1 MARTRVLPNRLPRA
15 VALLGLVTYVAGT
28 LLSLTSGH
36 SELFQRFGA
45 LGVAAAILFF
55 TDRLTQIELTR
66 QRAVEAML
74 HEYGLRFEAL
84 HAGTRPEEIPE
95 KGYTL
100 DFLVEESAFTRLRRK
115 AEAINS
121 GNTALLS
128 IATLQW
134 GFGDLAVEALR

>member
-1 MARTRVLPNRLPRA
+1 MTRPNALQRHLPRA
-15 VALLGLVTYVAGT
+15 VALVALVTYLGGT
-28 LLSLTSGH
+28 ALCLATGH
-36 SELFQRFGA
+36 PELFQRFGA
-45 LGVAAAILFF
+45 LGVAAAVLFF

-74 HEYGLRFEAL
+74 HEYGLRFEAI
-84 HAGTRPEEIPE
+84 HAGTKPEDLPD

-100 DFLVEESAFTRLRRK
+100 DFLDEESAFTRLRRK

-134 GFGDLAVEALR
+134 GFGDLAVEAMQ

>member
-1 MARTRVLPNRLPRA
+1 MTRPSALQRRLPRVVA
-15 VALLGLVTYVAGT
+15 VIGLVIYVLGT
-28 LLSLTSGH
+28 LISLTAGH
-36 SELFQRFGA
+36 PELFQRFGA

-84 HAGTRPEEIPE
+84 ASGTTPEDLPNE
-95 KGYTL
+95 GYTL
-100 DFLVEESAFTRLRRK
+100 DFLTEESAFTRLRRK

-128 IATLQW
+128 LATLQW
-134 GFGDLAVEALR
+134 GFGDLAIEALR

>member
-1 MARTRVLPNRLPRA
+1 MIAHLRNRLPRA
-15 VALLGLVTYVAGT
+15 VAVLGLAVYLLGS

-36 SELFQRFGA
+36 PELFQRFGA

-74 HEYGLRFEAL
+74 HEYGLRFEAI
-84 HAGTRPEEIPE
+84 ASGTKPEDLPNE
-95 KGYTL
+95 GYTL
-100 DFLVEESAFTRLRRK
+100 DFLDEESAFTRLRRK

-121 GNTALLS
+121 GNTGLLS
-128 IATLQW
+128 VATLQW

>member
-1 MARTRVLPNRLPRA
+1 MTRPSSLQRRLPRA
-15 VALLGLVTYVAGT
+15 VALVALATYVGGT
-28 LLSLTSGH
+28 ALCLITGH
-36 SELFQRFGA
+36 PDLFQRFGA
-45 LGVAAAILFF
+45 LGVAAAVLFF

-84 HAGTRPEEIPE
+84 ASGTIPE
-95 KGYTL
+95 DLPNEGYTL
-100 DFLVEESAFTRLRRK
+100 DYLTEESAFTRLRRK

-134 GFGDLAVEALR
+134 GFGDLAVEALL

>member
-1 MARTRVLPNRLPRA
+1 MTRPNALQRHLPRA
-15 VALLGLVTYVAGT
+15 VAIIGLVIYVIGT
-28 LLSLTSGH
+28 FASLSTGH
-36 SELFQRFGA
+36 PELFQRFGA
-45 LGVAAAILFF
+45 LGVAAAVLFF

-74 HEYGLRFEAL
+74 HEYGLRFEAI
-84 HAGTRPEEIPE
+84 HAGIPPEDLPD

-100 DFLVEESAFTRLRRK
+100 DFLDEESAFTRLRRK
-115 AEAINS
+115 AEAINN

-134 GFGDLAVEALR
+134 GFGDLAMEAFQ

>member
-1 MARTRVLPNRLPRA
+1 MIAGLRNRLPRA
-15 VALLGLVTYVAGT
+15 VAVVGLAIYILGTFAS
-28 LLSLTSGH
+28 LSMGH
-36 SELFQRFGA
+36 PDLFQRFGA

-74 HEYGLRFEAL
+74 HEYGLRFEAM
-84 HAGTRPEEIPE
+84 ASGTHPEDLPNE
-95 KGYTL
+95 GYTL
-100 DFLVEESAFTRLRRK
+100 DFLDEESAFTRLRRK
-115 AEAINS
+115 AEAISS

-128 IATLQW
+128 VATLQW

>member
-1 MARTRVLPNRLPRA
+1 MTRPSTLQRRLPRA
-15 VALLGLVTYVAGT
+15 VALAALVTYVCGT
-28 LLSLTSGH
+28 ALCLITGH
-36 SELFQRFGA
+36 PELFQRFGA
-45 LGVAAAILFF
+45 LGVAAAVLFF

-84 HAGTRPEEIPE
+84 ASGTTPEELPN

-100 DFLVEESAFTRLRRK
+100 DFLDEESVFTRLRRK

-128 IATLQW
+128 VATLQW
-134 GFGDLAVEALR
+134 GFGDLAVEAFS